1 MSTLVTVIV
10 PVFRDV
16 HFLPGALRSILAQT
30 HLDFEVVVVDDGSP
44 EDIRSVIEPFLGHDA
59 IQFVSQSNGGVSSA
73 RNLGLSRARGCYVA
87 FLDHDDQWHPSK
99 LELQLAALI
108 ARPAAALCHAEVR
121 YVDAAGATLT
131 CHAPIAEN
139 VEGSCLARLVLGNP
153 VVTSSVLLR
162 RDVALE
168 LGGFDVRLHHAE
180 DYDLWLRVARRW
192 ELAYVDQ
199 PLVDYRVHSGSAT
212 AQRAR
217 MLVSTLDIVC
227 RHLREVP
234 GLRDEIGR
242 LNVQRRISLLHA
254 SLSRGYFEERQW
266 TNFLRHWVVALVNEP
281 TIALDRGLPSSVA
294 NRLRWYALRLGI
306 GRGTV

>member
-1 MSTLVTVIV
+1 MSELVSVII
-10 PVFRDV
+10 PVYCGV
-16 HFLPGALRSILAQT
+16 GYLQHAVLSVLAQT
-30 HLDFEVVVVDDGSP
+30 YPKLEIIIVNDGSP
-44 EDIRSVIEPFLGHDA
+44 EDVDAEVAPFLGNFR
-59 IQFVSQSNGGVSSA
+59 IRYFRQRNGGVSSA
-73 RNLGLSRARGCYVA
+73 RNVALREARGKYVA
-87 FLDHDDQWHPSK
+87 FLDHDDQWHPTK

-121 YVDAAGATLT
+121 YVDAAGAPLT

-139 VEGSCLARLVLGNP
+139 VQGSCLARLVLGNP

-168 LGGFDVRLHHAE
+168 LGGFDVRLHYAE
-180 DYDLWLRVARRW
+180 DYDFWLRVARRW

-217 MLVSTLDIVC
+217 MLVSTLDVVC

-254 SLSRGYFEERQW
+254 SLSRGYFEKRQW

-281 TIALDRGLPSSVA
+281 TIALDLGLPSSVA